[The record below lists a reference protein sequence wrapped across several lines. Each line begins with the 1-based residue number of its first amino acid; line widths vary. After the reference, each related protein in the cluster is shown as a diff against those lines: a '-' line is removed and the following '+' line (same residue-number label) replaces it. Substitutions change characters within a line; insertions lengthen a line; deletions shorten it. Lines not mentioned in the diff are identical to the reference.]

1 MSLISKYQQLGN
13 IPGYLGWAPAHNRN
27 LKNSTPGDYYLLLDV
42 TDTRFLFHD
51 CVKKVRKVPVFNRHN
66 RYPIYFVGKKDQ
78 MTSKEIPVNG
88 LCWLYDTIENATLG
102 YRFMLEKSILKV
114 ESDIEK
120 LKTTLVNFQ
129 ENLELWQQ
137 EN

>member
-1 MSLISKYQQLGN
+1 
-13 IPGYLGWAPAHNRN
+13 
-27 LKNSTPGDYYLLLDV
+27 
-42 TDTRFLFHD
+42 
-51 CVKKVRKVPVFNRHN
+51 
-66 RYPIYFVGKKDQ
+66 
-78 MTSKEIPVNG
+78 MTTKEIPLNG